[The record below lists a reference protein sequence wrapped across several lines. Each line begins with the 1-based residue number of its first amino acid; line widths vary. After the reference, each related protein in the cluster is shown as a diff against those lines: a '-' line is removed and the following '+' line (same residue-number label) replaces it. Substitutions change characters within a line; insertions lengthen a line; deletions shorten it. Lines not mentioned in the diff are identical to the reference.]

1 MIPRRWL
8 QQSTSAAVFIYGNTY
23 CDDPISE
30 QRFLFDWLGEF
41 VQSFHSMSV
50 LSPCIRTLLVNVSG
64 MVPQMQRNAET
75 LDAKAE
81 FPRIE
86 LDDLRA
92 AGAFSAVV
100 PQRLGGLGLGT
111 EPSGALGAF
120 ELLRLIGRGS
130 LAVGRIFEGHMNAL
144 RLISLYGREEQLRR
158 AADDTRAGHLFSI
171 WNTERP
177 PEAVR
182 IVGSSVGLA
191 LQGSKFF
198 CSGAGYA
205 TRGLITAGTVAGTRQ
220 MLVIALEPGERAASI
235 ESMTQGMR
243 ATATGRINLDGL
255 PIESS
260 DFIGGA
266 DDYLREPA
274 FSGGAWRTCAVML
287 GGIEALIEFAR
298 RQLIDRDRHQSPFQ
312 QARMGRAFIAGE
324 TIRLWTVR
332 AAQTAETNEAGLEEI
347 AAYVNFTRT
356 GVEAS
361 ALEIIRL
368 IQQSIGL
375 AAFTHPNP
383 IERLMRDLSTYLR
396 QPAPDEALTEAA
408 AWFIEHGAPLLR

>member
-1 MIPRRWL
+1 M
-8 QQSTSAAVFIYGNTY
+8 QS
-23 CDDPISE
+23 
-30 QRFLFDWLGEF
+30 LHL
-41 VQSFHSMSV
+41 MSG
-50 LSPCIRTLLVNVSG
+50 LNARIRTLLVNVSG
-64 MVPQMQRNAET
+64 MVPRMQRNAEM
-75 LDAKAE
+75 LDTKAE

-86 LDDLRA
+86 LEDLRA
-92 AGAFSAVV
+92 AGALSAVV

-144 RLISLYGREEQLRR
+144 RLISLYGHEEQLRR

-182 IVGSSVGLA
+182 IVGTPVALA

-205 TRGLITAGTVAGTRQ
+205 TRGLITAGTEADARQ

-255 PIESS
+255 
-260 DFIGGA
+260 F
-266 DDYLREPA
+266 
-274 FSGGAWRTCAVML
+274 
-287 GGIEALIEFAR
+287 
-298 RQLIDRDRHQSPFQ
+298 DRF
-312 QARMGRAFIAGE
+312 
-324 TIRLWTVR
+324 
-332 AAQTAETNEAGLEEI
+332 
-347 AAYVNFTRT
+347 
-356 GVEAS
+356 
-361 ALEIIRL
+361 
-368 IQQSIGL
+368 
-375 AAFTHPNP
+375 
-383 IERLMRDLSTYLR
+383 ERLYWRR
-396 QPAPDEALTEAA
+396 
-408 AWFIEHGAPLLR
+408 

>member
-1 MIPRRWL
+1 
-8 QQSTSAAVFIYGNTY
+8 
-23 CDDPISE
+23 
-30 QRFLFDWLGEF
+30 
-41 VQSFHSMSV
+41 MSG
-50 LSPCIRTLLVNVSG
+50 LNSRLKTLLVSVSEI
-64 MVPQMQRNAET
+64 VPRMQRNAEM
-75 LDAKAE
+75 LDIKAE
-81 FPRIE
+81 FPRID
-86 LDDLRA
+86 LDDLGA
-92 AGAFSAVV
+92 AGALSAVV

-120 ELLRLIGRGS
+120 DLLRLIGRGN

-144 RLISLYGREEQLRR
+144 RLISVYGSEEQLRR
-158 AADDTRAGHLFSI
+158 AADDTREGHLFSI

-177 PEAVR
+177 SETVR
-182 IVGSSVGLA
+182 IVGAPAELA

-198 CSGAGYA
+198 CSGAGFA
-205 TRGLITAGTVAGTRQ
+205 TRGVITARTEAGASQ
-220 MLVIALEPGERAASI
+220 LLVITLRPGERTDSI

-243 ATATGRINLDGL
+243 ATATGRINVDGL

-260 DFIGGA
+260 DFIGGP

-274 FSGGAWRTCAVML
+274 FSGGAWRTCAVTL

-298 RQLIDRDRHQSPFQ
+298 RQLIDRGRHQSPFQ

-324 TIRLWTVR
+324 TIRLWTIR
-332 AAQTAETNEAGLEEI
+332 AAQIAETNEAGPEEI
-347 AAYVNFTRT
+347 AAYVNFTRAA
-356 GVEAS
+356 VEAS

-368 IQQSIGL
+368 VQQSIGL
-375 AAFTHPNP
+375 AAFVHPNP

-408 AWFIEHGAPLLR
+408 ASFIDHGQPLF